1 MVIFQGQYSKEI
13 LCIYKK
19 ALMKFYFLCLSIAL
33 PLVIA
38 IGSAVGYILEMWFA
52 PVLFLVLYSI
62 PYIVV
67 AIYMH
72 IKGIDEAE
80 KNLPSKIV
88 FDFDTETIAVYSK
101 GNLDEYR
108 SIPFEKIKKIE
119 STDTYFKY
127 RLIICQ
133 KDHITHE
140 DLKKIQEYFHNVI
153 NHKTAYKRSKTKNK

>member
-1 MVIFQGQYSKEI
+1 MVIFQGKYSEEI
-13 LCIYKK
+13 KHLYKK
-19 ALMKFYFLCLSIAL
+19 MLSKFYFLCLTATV
-33 PLVIA
+33 PLVIL
-38 IGSAVGYILEMWFA
+38 IGIAVGYFLRMWFA

-62 PYIVV
+62 PYMVV

-88 FDFDTETIAVYSK
+88 FDFDTETIDVYSK

-108 SIPFEKIKKIE
+108 SIPFKKIKKIE

-127 RLIICQ
+127 RFIICQ
-133 KDHITHE
+133 KDHVTNE
-140 DLKKIQEYFHNVI
+140 DLKKIQEYFSKVI
-153 NHKTAYKRSKTKNK
+153 NHKNSL

>member
-1 MVIFQGQYSKEI
+1 
-13 LCIYKK
+13 
-19 ALMKFYFLCLSIAL
+19 
-33 PLVIA
+33 
-38 IGSAVGYILEMWFA
+38 
-52 PVLFLVLYSI
+52 
-62 PYIVV
+62 
-67 AIYMH
+67 MH

>member
-38 IGSAVGYILEMWFA
+38 MGAAVGYILEMWFM
-52 PVLFLVLYSI
+52 PILFIGLYSI

-72 IKGIDEAE
+72 VQGVDEV
-80 KNLPSKIV
+80 KNNMPSKII
-88 FDFDTETIAVYSK
+88 FNFDTETIDVYSK

-133 KDHITHE
+133 KDHISQD
-140 DLKKIQEYFHNVI
+140 DLRKIQEHFADVI
-153 NHKTAYKRSKTKNK
+153 KYKTDKRK